1 MHQPSVTPCR
11 TASMR
16 VYSGARQVGTTVNI
30 YSVVML
36 NQRVR
41 RVDWLC
47 RQLLR
52 TIDRSRR
59 TGAGGGC
66 RQCQLMPARPSG
78 ASPTPL
84 TPSHLSSLR
93 SQSNRPWGRAHG
105 ETPAVTSPTSCPR
118 HACETARAALRRC
131 AGVTACHGPASPM
144 RTAQDG
150 PAGRCR
156 GRGKPPP
163 VGIVGDSEGR
173 GAVRVDRRV
182 KVLARPRRLSESH
195 GLAPCWTRTDTS
207 ALGLAKLCVWRT
219 GRPSK
224 ARGPEST
231 VTLQWMYSE
240 SVTRSSSQ
248 LEL

>member
-30 YSVVML
+30 YSVVKL

-59 TGAGGGC
+59 TGAGCGC

-84 TPSHLSSLR
+84 TPSLSSLR
-93 SQSNRPWGRAHG
+93 SQSNRPWGR
-105 ETPAVTSPTSCPR
+105 SPTSSPR
-118 HACETARAALRRC
+118 HACETARLCGSAALR
-131 AGVTACHGPASPM
+131 GGTACHGPASPM

-182 KVLARPRRLSESH
+182 KVLA
-195 GLAPCWTRTDTS
+195 
-207 ALGLAKLCVWRT
+207 
-219 GRPSK
+219 
-224 ARGPEST
+224 
-231 VTLQWMYSE
+231 
-240 SVTRSSSQ
+240 
-248 LEL
+248 